1 MMKNYKRHKSKTFDE
16 KDTINGKVMFYF
28 RKTGKKKSTD
38 KNSSNIVIECEG
50 KKLIFSLCS
59 DKIENFSN
67 PSWNFHKLKQ
77 TLLFLYSQKDLN
89 DSNLTNSNK
98 DSFIQLVN
106 TVDDDN
112 FEKNKP
118 ILYNCPNHKT
128 CILNS
133 NFALSSEK
141 ERNKTYNQR
150 IIKYK
155 DINKIS
161 KIKINESK
169 NEKKNK
175 EDYINKKN
183 NFNIYNQHICNIC
196 DLLKPSN
203 KFIFLPVCNHS
214 LCINCAKSF
223 YEDLIEKGEFNL
235 KCPYY
240 KCSKVLSSML
250 LLKNIISQK
259 HYERLIGNNN
269 NKKNNNKKVQKKLNN
284 NTLQLGGKQTLSS
297 YTKGTKKSSTINTLD
312 KNISK
317 LEINTILQ
325 KYSKKNVLSIT
336 KNDDEFIIFTMFR
349 ECFCP
354 CCNLPSLFGKTLS
367 NHLKCLNCFKSICKF
382 CFKVV
387 DTDHFNTYSQKCCKN
402 YRFFLWKN
410 KHSSTFTQKRYNG
423 YFENLC
429 LFFVSYILFVV
440 FLYFLLFKIVDYL
453 IPYEEIKKKPITYQ
467 DNKTI
472 TKFLTIS
479 MTVLKRKKQ
488 LKINNCKRL
497 FKKILNIL
505 VKILLIW
512 LPLVILIFTFPYYPL
527 YFIIFEYF
535 L

>member
-1 MMKNYKRHKSKTFDE
+1 MKNYKRHKSKTFDE
-16 KDTINGKVMFYF
+16 KNSVNGKVMFYF
-28 RKTGKKKSTD
+28 RKSGKKKSTE
-38 KNSSNIVIECEG
+38 KNSSNIVIECGG
-50 KKLIFSLCS
+50 KTLIFSLCS
-59 DKIENFSN
+59 EKLENFSN
-67 PSWNFHKLKQ
+67 PSWTFNKLKQ
-77 TLLFLYSQKDLN
+77 TILFLYSQKDLN

-112 FEKNKP
+112 FEKNKT

-128 CILNS
+128 CIMNS
-133 NFALSSEK
+133 NIVLSSEK

-150 IIKYK
+150 NHKFK

-161 KIKINESK
+161 KIHINE
-169 NEKKNK
+169 EKIFQD
-175 EDYINKKN
+175 DYINKKN
-183 NFNIYNQHICNIC
+183 NFSIYNQQICNIC

-203 KFIFLPVCNHS
+203 KFIFLPICNHT
-214 LCINCAKSF
+214 LCINCGKSF
-223 YEDLIEKGEFNL
+223 YEDLIEKGELKL
-235 KCPYY
+235 KCPFY
-240 KCSKVLSSML
+240 KCSKVLSSISF
-250 LLKNIISQK
+250 LKNIISQK
-259 HYERLIGNNN
+259 HYERLIN
-269 NKKNNNKKVQKKLNN
+269 NKQNFNKKQQNNLNN
-284 NTLQLGGKQTLSS
+284 NALQLGGKQTLSS
-297 YTKGTKKSSTINTLD
+297 YTKGTKKSSTINTVD
-312 KNISK
+312 KKISK
-317 LEINTILQ
+317 LEINSILQ

-336 KNDDEFIIFTMFR
+336 KNDDEYLIYNMFR

-402 YRFFLWKN
+402 YRFYRFFLWKN
-410 KHSSTFTQKRYNG
+410 KHSNSFTQKRYNS

-429 LFFVSYILFVV
+429 LFFVSYILFFI
-440 FLYFLLFKIVDYL
+440 FLFFLLFKIVDYL
-453 IPYEEIKKKPITYQ
+453 IPYEDVINQPLTYQ

-479 MTVLKRKKQ
+479 MTVLKRKKH
-488 LKINNCKRL
+488 LKYNKCKRI
-497 FKKILNIL
+497 FKRILNIL

-512 LPLVILIFTFPYYPL
+512 LPLVISIFTFPYYPL
-527 YFIIFEYF
+527 YNIIFEFF

>member
-336 KNDDEFIIFTMFR
+336 KNDDEYIIFTMFR

>member
-1 MMKNYKRHKSKTFDE
+1 MKNYKRHKSKTFDE

-336 KNDDEFIIFTMFR
+336 KNDDEYIIFTMFR